1 MTIFGGGINY
11 CNLLIIVIILLF
23 TCPYFFCVCRG
34 ECQLFFA
41 HGEFKSQLYMYTN
54 HSKNA
59 CQNSTENEII
69 VRQ

>member
-1 MTIFGGGINY
+1 MTIFFWINY
-11 CNLLIIVIILLF
+11 CNLLIIIIILLS
-23 TCPYFFCVCRG
+23 TCPYFFVCVG
-34 ECQLFFA
+34 VSVKFFFA